1 MFVDT
6 VGKAEWYQEKLQKLF
21 PNLKIVV
28 ESKADFKYPIVSAAS
43 ICAKV
48 TRDQVMYQWNH
59 IEKREISC
67 VYGSGYP
74 GDPSTKS
81 WLRGNIDKVFG
92 FPGMDRSACM
102 PVCYAILPPRFA
114 LLTGRVTRHCSVLM
128 EAGQRSSQRARRC
141 TLARCR
147 AAI

>member
-1 MFVDT
+1 MDCVPALLLGAKQTPSPFIRLCCQVYVDT

-59 IEKREISC
+59 VEKREISC

-74 GDPSTKS
+74 GDPATKA
-81 WLRGNIDKVFG
+81 WLRSNIDKVFG
-92 FPGMDRSACM
+92 FPGEGFPDVSCR
-102 PVCYAILPPRFA
+102 LPGCHR
-114 LLTGRVTRHCSVLM
+114 
-128 EAGQRSSQRARRC
+128 
-141 TLARCR
+141 
-147 AAI
+147 